1 MLCEAVFNW
10 PGIATLLV
18 KAISN
23 RDYPLI
29 QGCMLILSI
38 IFIVTNMVV
47 DLLYGLL
54 DPRAR

>member
-1 MLCEAVFNW
+1 M
-10 PGIATLLV
+10 
-18 KAISN
+18 
-23 RDYPLI
+23 I

-54 DPRAR
+54 DLRALRGDSHEFATAVFR